1 MAIKFNKE
9 KNNNSITIKNNEGF
23 TFILTDDTEGFGFI
37 CLTENDDI
45 VVTVTAIYDNDEI
58 NQFSTF
64 IKKTDDISLS
74 TPIKSFLEN
83 AFGYGVKFIKAY
95 KKLNDMN
102 IIVDLEAE

>member
-1 MAIKFNKE
+1 MAIRFNNE

-23 TFILTDDTEGFGFI
+23 TFILTDNTEGFGFI
-37 CLTENDDI
+37 CLTENNDI
-45 VVTVTAIYDNDEI
+45 VVTVTVIYNNDEI
-58 NQFSTF
+58 NQFSSI
-64 IKKTDDISLS
+64 IKKTDDINLS

-83 AFGYGVKFIKAY
+83 AFGYDVKFIKAY